1 MTNAMTRLFDRSE
14 RSILRMADAIL
25 EFRNFQRGDFL
36 VSKSDDGLRVFYGGS
51 VFAIFRL
58 KYDVFNKTF
67 WFKGGVC
74 EVNTKLSYV
83 PGEIISAVNEV
94 FSTIHVNYRC
104 KVLDGKI
111 EVLRFKYS
119 TDNDTMEVR
128 SM

>member
-25 EFRNFQRGDFL
+25 EFRDYQRGDFL
-36 VSKSDDGLRVFYGGS
+36 VTKTDDGLRVFYGGS
-51 VFAIFRL
+51 VFATFRL
-58 KYDVFNKTF
+58 KYDVFSKTF

-83 PGEIISAVNEV
+83 PGVVISAVNEV
-94 FSTIHVNYRC
+94 FSEVSANYRC